1 MCLQCETIEY
11 RNAISDTSLGALQ
24 IGQDLDE
31 LGSPEAYEPKKKGT
45 FLWVINDLDNPV
57 TLLRLFTLVAVH

>member
-11 RNAISDTSLGALQ
+11 QNAISDTSLGALQ
-24 IGQDLDE
+24 LGQDFAE
-31 LGSPEAYEPKKKGT
+31 LGPPEAYEPKKKGT